1 MIPDIQITEEEYN
14 KLHPDFRG
22 VWETER
28 YDIPGWAEKRDR
40 YIGKRTMVYNLNG
53 ATVLL
58 IEGISFKI
66 IDNKSKSQKQ

>member
-14 KLHPDFRG
+14 KIHPDFRG

-40 YIGKRTMVYNLNG
+40 YMGKRRAGKPSLRTN
-53 ATVLL
+53 
-58 IEGISFKI
+58 S
-66 IDNKSKSQKQ
+66 